1 MEELEKLYNVL
12 KRDGYYTKSF
22 EEFQVQSED
31 LDYQQKLY
39 DVVSRDGLYT
49 NSKEEFESK
58 YFLKKKEPSQP
69 IVEEEVMVSDTTEVE
84 QPGSSDVSDPNVQPE
99 VVEEEVFEPTPVTGD
114 SQDDVEVNTITEVPN
129 RFGADNID
137 YSDVDYSTVD
147 YSQTGESNID
157 RGENLT
163 AIERQFGKNEL
174 TDFIGDLY
182 RAGAQGQAQGGT
194 VDESLELLMKGG
206 NASENDVYDFI
217 KAYEAMQNAGVS
229 DEMNDFN
236 RIYQA
241 EGGSV
246 WGFIK
251 GVSANKT
258 VVPQLFVSSV
268 SAMLNPSVLA
278 AGTAGA
284 AAGSVIPVVGTIGGA
299 MFAAGTTLE
308 TALTFGELLEE
319 ALDGKPMT
327 NENVRAVLESPDK
340 MRSIRARA
348 MGRGLA
354 IGAIDG
360 LTGGVASKVGAS
372 TIKATSKIGKTTS
385 KLSGLATVT
394 GIEAVGGS
402 TGEVAGRLV
411 AGQEMDVA
419 EVLFEGVAGTATTPL
434 TFGSA
439 LLKAARKPASYQV
452 NKGPATRA
460 DIIELLESNDANAI
474 ENAEINIENDADLNK
489 QVVAAK
495 KKIMDN
501 KVVKRDLES
510 AGVTDQNSIDEMTSL
525 EEEAATLKGNNTR
538 AGKRRLAEINSRIDE
553 ILDTPTV
560 ETQDISE
567 VETIEAEVIDE
578 LATQDSDS
586 VKRETYETT
595 DANGDRVIVQV
606 TTAKDGSRTVRYK
619 DAEGTTYQ
627 TETFA
632 KDNDITNEKIVE
644 LNVAEEGAT
653 ITNTETIE
661 GFENIANKN
670 AVEKR
675 KQELKTK
682 QDAVQ
687 ESSTA
692 QVDVQESTQDS
703 SQMGERDSGQ
713 TTIESQDVTETSPE
727 ATTQEKVTEVNETVS
742 IVEEQ
747 QPDSYYKSERFS
759 KENPNTTPEK
769 HKSKIVD
776 RANKARKSI
785 NKLLP
790 GVKIILHKNQESYGK
805 FVKTASRGAYD
816 PNTNTIHINVP
827 KATGKTVAH
836 EVFHA
841 VLKNKL
847 GAEVNL
853 QKASK
858 IMVKALRK
866 AIAKSNNLTADQIAE
881 FETYT
886 KNFEGTEFQ
895 NEESLAEFIGILAD
909 NYTSLDVP
917 QKNIVQKFI
926 NAVAKI
932 VGIDVN
938 ELTQSEQDVVDLLNT
953 ISGKVT
959 EGVEITE
966 SDVSILEQ
974 GEGGEIGVLK
984 TEALIGNDAPKSSSD
999 TREFANLIEDKPLS
1013 DFDDQSFVTNM
1024 YDFTTAGIVDLGNG
1038 ITIQLEGGKSYVP
1051 LMMNR
1056 RGLKKGDVSN
1066 LAAFNTKEQAESF
1079 IRNSQEGNAKLF
1091 MPHSGTLEGS
1101 WQFQQSIFEQL
1112 IKAILDNKIVPNKE
1126 LISSLSKGLVN
1137 KNGKDIKEWRI
1148 FKENYKKAT
1157 GKDINSLDSFVKD
1170 PLQLVKLL
1178 DIENNYSPDLRK
1190 RFNSLVISIKKFKDA
1205 TGVTSKLNFA
1215 EKIIDPLNKGVES
1228 FDLMSVV
1235 EFDNNNFEI
1244 RKPEKGDV
1252 DYHPSFAWTILAPIK
1267 GIYQPTKFYK
1277 SYDTTEKYTKYN
1289 KDGASESTRD
1299 TALEREYDLAL
1310 KGKKINDK
1318 GKVVKRSEKDTG
1330 GVFFEGTYPAFQE
1343 NKFRKSNV
1351 TSSAGS
1357 IPKVASL
1364 DRGIKTEAF
1373 TEDQQYEAVGLTN
1386 EEVDTWKSENKKGI
1400 KMPHPQEAVD
1410 AAKSYANGNISL
1422 DEYNAIIK
1430 DVMPI
1435 TPYKEVP
1442 KVPTIKEIVLSLR
1455 KNKLKKGIVGL
1466 NLNIPDGTLIES
1478 RLDIPAYTDFGV
1490 YVDTLHNGEKQ
1501 EIFGVKPKAAVGY
1514 SQVAVL
1520 NSVSFDSNPKMAL
1533 KVAQGEQAKSPF
1545 AVMKGEYQNESTKS
1559 VTDRAKEAINSKD
1572 WVQVGFNP
1580 YRHAYFYDKSN
1591 SKPVESAGQVIQ
1603 VGPLVLAKDIK
1614 YGKPLEYVEKDG
1626 SPMKFEKITDDT
1638 SNDVLLES
1646 IQDPKT
1652 ESFKEIKGYERMM
1665 DEVGKIISKSKKRGV
1680 KFKKIPNNVME
1691 YVMGTKV
1698 YERATDIQ
1706 REAIVRDIRKSFG
1719 IKEKS
1724 APSLK
1729 RLFGE
1734 TREVKKVTFTEK
1746 QLYIKRL
1753 KELNEGA
1760 KTAKASFM
1768 KASKEL
1774 AEAVGDMVAGGR
1786 ISTKQAAAIIKRFS
1800 KVNMFNEASIERFV
1814 DYTAKV
1820 FNNAEYAEQI
1830 AFARKKLKQA
1840 KKNIRTKLGIATDL
1854 IGPLERLFNINPTLI
1869 PDSVFNKYLS
1879 LVEMF
1884 GERAAVLTLEE
1895 KQSTLKDVQD
1905 VLDKMYE
1912 EQSQAEEMALI
1923 LADSNNKVYNE
1934 DGTLNYAD
1942 TIKSMLEEGEIQE
1955 ESAAIM
1961 RKYKKD
1967 ILPQVDTEAKTDEEL
1982 QQEKDEIIEQFD
1994 NITMDR
2000 SNLPSKDERSLAR
2013 RLNKLIDT
2021 VALEDLVTTQ
2031 LNNLLKVVDNINNGY
2046 LPHYAQLLV
2055 EQMDSINSSI
2065 KLANA
2070 ISKGKPLPFSKIY
2083 AKLKSLI
2090 TKKDSYLEMVRRN
2103 PLYNIDQVFGSFNGK
2118 EIFDSLFSK
2127 VAEGYTAFKTDYNKV
2142 QKRIEKAQTDV
2153 NKSFKLDPKKVLESS
2168 FKQMAY
2174 MIQLEFQSNPD
2185 SKQVNPA
2192 SEYIKKT
2199 VKAIRDG
2206 KSNLYTENDAQVL
2219 EKILKDFS
2227 DKDGNI
2233 SLDKLDNSFNKAE
2246 KNSIKTVR
2254 EINESLLPVAEYTS
2268 AIIRGDKIN
2277 PLTNYVHLNVMN
2289 EAQPLDVTADVV
2301 RSFGESLNP
2310 STKAKSLIE
2319 RTGKV
2324 SPINFNIYSSAQ
2336 RGSKMVLMDRHLTEP
2351 VRTARRTLNRTESV
2365 LEEQNGGS
2373 IPKQE
2378 RKIFNAIKAAF
2389 TEATDNVLNNTFTE
2403 SSFADEVVNYISKQG
2418 YRAVLAGTGRFTGEL
2433 ASNVGYAVIVN
2444 PKAFSTGISNR
2455 GFVMS
2460 AEAPS
2465 VMQNVGSKQTG
2476 RIFPGDTLSGKMIDT
2491 NVLNQSLGTENGRTR
2506 GIIANKIQQI
2516 YNLTGKKYV
2525 NFVELTADALISTP
2539 DKLIMRPIWFGE
2551 FANVFKAETGV
2562 EVDFDKIANNDEA
2575 YMTKYSEAIQKAK
2588 EAADDTSVKTGA
2600 TDNPFMDIL
2609 KGKSRPNQT
2618 AMLKAFNNFNSFMTR
2633 FLIFEFVTARTGI
2646 YAAMG
2651 NGTITKKQGI
2661 ATLAG
2666 VTTRMVTYTLLTQ
2679 MLGSGLIG
2687 LLFGMDDEE
2696 EEKSID
2702 KKIGQ
2707 AFASAFTSLILG
2719 RDFGNAVKSII
2730 NQGVEV
2736 FNEEYLD
2743 FLREG
2748 EYDPY
2753 KDSIQYTIVPKKSK
2767 EDFRGTAIGDVLLRL
2782 SGSFGPALKT
2792 ADLIVKKAT
2801 EPVKKTPAARKRQVD
2816 EINQRIPLEV
2826 FGHLGLIPLYKDI
2839 RKVVMQK
2846 LYKDLR
2852 NKKPTPSKR
2861 SNEDGVNYNQEIEY

>member
-1 MEELEKLYNVL
+1 
-12 KRDGYYTKSF
+12 
-22 EEFQVQSED
+22 
-31 LDYQQKLY
+31 
-39 DVVSRDGLYT
+39 
-49 NSKEEFESK
+49 
-58 YFLKKKEPSQP
+58 
-69 IVEEEVMVSDTTEVE
+69 
-84 QPGSSDVSDPNVQPE
+84 
-99 VVEEEVFEPTPVTGD
+99 
-114 SQDDVEVNTITEVPN
+114 
-129 RFGADNID
+129 
-137 YSDVDYSTVD
+137 
-147 YSQTGESNID
+147 
-157 RGENLT
+157 
-163 AIERQFGKNEL
+163 
-174 TDFIGDLY
+174 
-182 RAGAQGQAQGGT
+182 
-194 VDESLELLMKGG
+194 
-206 NASENDVYDFI
+206 
-217 KAYEAMQNAGVS
+217 
-229 DEMNDFN
+229 
-236 RIYQA
+236 
-241 EGGSV
+241 
-246 WGFIK
+246 
-251 GVSANKT
+251 
-258 VVPQLFVSSV
+258 
-268 SAMLNPSVLA
+268 
-278 AGTAGA
+278 
-284 AAGSVIPVVGTIGGA
+284 
-299 MFAAGTTLE
+299 
-308 TALTFGELLEE
+308 
-319 ALDGKPMT
+319 
-327 NENVRAVLESPDK
+327 
-340 MRSIRARA
+340 
-348 MGRGLA
+348 
-354 IGAIDG
+354 
-360 LTGGVASKVGAS
+360 
-372 TIKATSKIGKTTS
+372 
-385 KLSGLATVT
+385 
-394 GIEAVGGS
+394 
-402 TGEVAGRLV
+402 
-411 AGQEMDVA
+411 
-419 EVLFEGVAGTATTPL
+419 
-434 TFGSA
+434 
-439 LLKAARKPASYQV
+439 
-452 NKGPATRA
+452 
-460 DIIELLESNDANAI
+460 
-474 ENAEINIENDADLNK
+474 
-489 QVVAAK
+489 
-495 KKIMDN
+495 
-501 KVVKRDLES
+501 
-510 AGVTDQNSIDEMTSL
+510 
-525 EEEAATLKGNNTR
+525 
-538 AGKRRLAEINSRIDE
+538 
-553 ILDTPTV
+553 
-560 ETQDISE
+560 
-567 VETIEAEVIDE
+567 
-578 LATQDSDS
+578 
-586 VKRETYETT
+586 
-595 DANGDRVIVQV
+595 
-606 TTAKDGSRTVRYK
+606 
-619 DAEGTTYQ
+619 
-627 TETFA
+627 
-632 KDNDITNEKIVE
+632 
-644 LNVAEEGAT
+644 
-653 ITNTETIE
+653 
-661 GFENIANKN
+661 
-670 AVEKR
+670 
-675 KQELKTK
+675 
-682 QDAVQ
+682 
-687 ESSTA
+687 
-692 QVDVQESTQDS
+692 
-703 SQMGERDSGQ
+703 
-713 TTIESQDVTETSPE
+713 
-727 ATTQEKVTEVNETVS
+727 
-742 IVEEQ
+742 
-747 QPDSYYKSERFS
+747 
-759 KENPNTTPEK
+759 
-769 HKSKIVD
+769 
-776 RANKARKSI
+776 
-785 NKLLP
+785 
-790 GVKIILHKNQESYGK
+790 
-805 FVKTASRGAYD
+805 
-816 PNTNTIHINVP
+816 
-827 KATGKTVAH
+827 
-836 EVFHA
+836 
-841 VLKNKL
+841 
-847 GAEVNL
+847 
-853 QKASK
+853 
-858 IMVKALRK
+858 
-866 AIAKSNNLTADQIAE
+866 
-881 FETYT
+881 
-886 KNFEGTEFQ
+886 
-895 NEESLAEFIGILAD
+895 
-909 NYTSLDVP
+909 
-917 QKNIVQKFI
+917 
-926 NAVAKI
+926 
-932 VGIDVN
+932 
-938 ELTQSEQDVVDLLNT
+938 
-953 ISGKVT
+953 
-959 EGVEITE
+959 
-966 SDVSILEQ
+966 
-974 GEGGEIGVLK
+974 
-984 TEALIGNDAPKSSSD
+984 
-999 TREFANLIEDKPLS
+999 
-1013 DFDDQSFVTNM
+1013 
-1024 YDFTTAGIVDLGNG
+1024 
-1038 ITIQLEGGKSYVP
+1038 
-1051 LMMNR
+1051 
-1056 RGLKKGDVSN
+1056 
-1066 LAAFNTKEQAESF
+1066 
-1079 IRNSQEGNAKLF
+1079 
-1091 MPHSGTLEGS
+1091 
-1101 WQFQQSIFEQL
+1101 
-1112 IKAILDNKIVPNKE
+1112 
-1126 LISSLSKGLVN
+1126 
-1137 KNGKDIKEWRI
+1137 
-1148 FKENYKKAT
+1148 
-1157 GKDINSLDSFVKD
+1157 
-1170 PLQLVKLL
+1170 
-1178 DIENNYSPDLRK
+1178 
-1190 RFNSLVISIKKFKDA
+1190 
-1205 TGVTSKLNFA
+1205 
-1215 EKIIDPLNKGVES
+1215 
-1228 FDLMSVV
+1228 
-1235 EFDNNNFEI
+1235 
-1244 RKPEKGDV
+1244 
-1252 DYHPSFAWTILAPIK
+1252 
-1267 GIYQPTKFYK
+1267 
-1277 SYDTTEKYTKYN
+1277 
-1289 KDGASESTRD
+1289 
-1299 TALEREYDLAL
+1299 
-1310 KGKKINDK
+1310 
-1318 GKVVKRSEKDTG
+1318 
-1330 GVFFEGTYPAFQE
+1330 
-1343 NKFRKSNV
+1343 
-1351 TSSAGS
+1351 
-1357 IPKVASL
+1357 
-1364 DRGIKTEAF
+1364 
-1373 TEDQQYEAVGLTN
+1373 
-1386 EEVDTWKSENKKGI
+1386 
-1400 KMPHPQEAVD
+1400 MPHPQEAVD

-1422 DEYNAIIK
+1422 DEYNGIIK

-1746 QLYIKRL
+1746 QLYVKRL

-1895 KQSTLKDVQD
+1895 KQSILKDVQD

-1912 EQSQAEEMALI
+1912 EQTQAEEMALI

-1934 DGTLNYAD
+1934 DGTLNYAE
-1942 TIKSMLEEGEIQE
+1942 TIKSMLEDGEIQE

-2021 VALEDLVTTQ
+2021 VALEELNVTQ

-2055 EQMDSINSSI
+2055 EQMDAINSSD
-2065 KLANA
+2065 KLAKA

-2103 PLYNIDQVFGSFNGK
+2103 PLYNIDQLFGNFKGK
-2118 EIFDSLFSK
+2118 EIFNSLFSK
-2127 VAEGYTAFKTDYNKV
+2127 VAEGMTAFNTEYNKV

-2153 NKSFKLDPKKVLESS
+2153 KKSFKLDPKKVLESS

-2227 DKDGNI
+2227 DEDGNI

-2365 LEEQNGGS
+2365 LEKENGGS
-2373 IPKQE
+2373 IPKQQ

-2389 TEATDNVLNNTFTE
+2389 GEATDNVLNNTFTE
-2403 SSFADEVVNYISKQG
+2403 SSFADDVVNYISKQG
-2418 YRAVLAGTGRFTGEL
+2418 YRSVLAGTGRFMGEL
-2433 ASNVGYAVIVN
+2433 ASNIGFAVIVN

-2633 FLIFEFVTARTGI
+2633 FLIFEFITARTGI

-2666 VTTRMVTYTLLTQ
+2666 VTTRIWY
-2679 MLGSGLIG
+2679 G
-2687 LLFGMDDEE
+2687 
-2696 EEKSID
+2696 
-2702 KKIGQ
+2702 
-2707 AFASAFTSLILG
+2707 
-2719 RDFGNAVKSII
+2719 
-2730 NQGVEV
+2730 
-2736 FNEEYLD
+2736 
-2743 FLREG
+2743 
-2748 EYDPY
+2748 
-2753 KDSIQYTIVPKKSK
+2753 
-2767 EDFRGTAIGDVLLRL
+2767 
-2782 SGSFGPALKT
+2782 
-2792 ADLIVKKAT
+2792 
-2801 EPVKKTPAARKRQVD
+2801 
-2816 EINQRIPLEV
+2816 
-2826 FGHLGLIPLYKDI
+2826 
-2839 RKVVMQK
+2839 
-2846 LYKDLR
+2846 
-2852 NKKPTPSKR
+2852 
-2861 SNEDGVNYNQEIEY
+2861 